1 MSTERTRRGPARGMM
16 GRPGGG
22 HGPGGPGMMPGEKAK
37 DFKGTFK
44 KLLHY
49 LGSYKWAVLVVLLF
63 AAASTVLSALLVPFI
78 VSWWAKKYGCPKFPK
93 EAAS

>member
-49 LGSYKWAVLVVLLF
+49 LGSYKWAVLV
-63 AAASTVLSALLVPFI
+63 A
-78 VSWWAKKYGCPKFPK
+78 VSYTHLDVYKRQGWYRYHGYRQGCSGSKGW
-93 EAAS
+93 

>member
-1 MSTERTRRGPARGMM
+1 MSTERTRRGPARGMI

-49 LGSYKWAVLVVLLF
+49 LGSYKMGRSGGIALCRSFHRAVHLR
-63 AAASTVLSALLVPFI
+63 S
-78 VSWWAKKYGCPKFPK
+78 
-93 EAAS
+93 